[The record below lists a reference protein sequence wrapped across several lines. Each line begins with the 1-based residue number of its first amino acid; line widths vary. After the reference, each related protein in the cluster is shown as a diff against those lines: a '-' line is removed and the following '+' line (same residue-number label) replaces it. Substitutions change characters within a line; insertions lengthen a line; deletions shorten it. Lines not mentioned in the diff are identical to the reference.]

1 MSGSQVHSIR
11 LPGYTIS
18 AEVIFGLPDEKL
30 TLRHDSG
37 TSAEPYVG
45 GALIAIRRIHTI
57 VGLRRGLD
65 QVLDL

>member
-1 MSGSQVHSIR
+1 MR

-37 TSAEPYVG
+37 TSAESYVG
-45 GALIAIRRIHTI
+45 GALIAIRRVHTI